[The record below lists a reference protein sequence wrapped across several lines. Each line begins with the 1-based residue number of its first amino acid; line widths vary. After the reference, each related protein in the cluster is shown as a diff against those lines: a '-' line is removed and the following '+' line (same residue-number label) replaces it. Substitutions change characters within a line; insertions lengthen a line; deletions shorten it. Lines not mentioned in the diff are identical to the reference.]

1 MLTYKSFPLFI
12 LILYSGSIT
21 GQGLLNTNGAQFVVN
36 GNVKLVLKN
45 TGFTNDGTFIPGT
58 GEVIFSGSVATS
70 ASFING
76 TSTTGFYNLTLN
88 KSANGL
94 QLGRNITLSNRL
106 LFTSGD
112 SLFLNGYNIDL
123 GSTGILNG
131 ETGNKRITGRTG
143 GYIQSTQTLNA
154 PSSVNPGNLGFRI
167 TSPADLGSTFIRRG
181 HQQQSGASIFR
192 YFTVTPTNNSGLNA
206 TVDFFYFDN
215 ELAGIAEPNLALFSS
230 ANGGVQWLNM
240 GEDAIDQGADI
251 LSLGGIDILNRFTL
265 ANISAPL
272 SVRLIRFYVI
282 PSANDVMLHWVT
294 SSETNNQ
301 YFAVERAPDG
311 LHFMEI
317 GQVPGNGTISQEQ
330 QYQFI
335 DQLPLSGKSWY
346 RLRQVDI
353 DGKINYTPVLMISR
367 DFKSLQQAS
376 IFPNPVIGTSVYLN
390 FNAPQTGSQIFMLYN
405 QGGVLLKQFSVNL
418 VAGSQLV
425 EIQTGPLPAGIYFIR
440 QQGDAGFGLK
450 FLKQ

>member
-1 MLTYKSFPLFI
+1 MPL
-12 LILYSGSIT
+12 L
-21 GQGLLNTNGAQFVVN
+21 
-36 GNVKLVLKN
+36 
-45 TGFTNDGTFIPGT
+45 
-58 GEVIFSGSVATS
+58 IFS
-70 ASFING
+70 
-76 TSTTGFYNLTLN
+76 TLIMN
-88 KSANGL
+88 W
-94 QLGRNITLSNRL
+94 R
-106 LFTSGD
+106 
-112 SLFLNGYNIDL
+112 
-123 GSTGILNG
+123 
-131 ETGNKRITGRTG
+131 E
-143 GYIQSTQTLNA
+143 
-154 PSSVNPGNLGFRI
+154 
-167 TSPADLGSTFIRRG
+167 
-181 HQQQSGASIFR
+181 
-192 YFTVTPTNNSGLNA
+192 
-206 TVDFFYFDN
+206 
-215 ELAGIAEPNLALFSS
+215 IAEPNLALFSS

-301 YFAVERAPDG
+301 YLAVERAPDG

-317 GQVPGNGTISQEQ
+317 GQVPGYGTISQEQ

-390 FNAPQTGSQIFMLYN
+390 FNTSQTGAQTFMLYN

-418 VAGSQLV
+418 SIEKFSTGRN
-425 EIQTGPLPAGIYFIR
+425 QTGPLPAGIYFIR

>member
-45 TGFTNDGTFIPGT
+45 SGFTNNGTFIPGT

-94 QLGRNITLSNRL
+94 QLGRDISLSNTL

-131 ETGNKRITGRTG
+131 EAGNKRITGRTG

-167 TSPADLGSTFIRRG
+167 TSSADLGSTVIRRG
-181 HQQQSGASIFR
+181 HQQQSGASIYR
-192 YFTVTPTNNSGLNA
+192 YFTVNPTNNSGLDA
-206 TVDFFYFDN
+206 SVDFFYFDN
-215 ELAGIAEPNLALFSS
+215 ELAGIAEPNLAMFSS

-240 GEDAIDQGADI
+240 GEDGIDQSANI
-251 LSLGGIDILNRFTL
+251 LSLGGIDVLNRFTL

-272 SVRLIRFYVI
+272 AVKLIRFYVV
-282 PSANDVMLHWVT
+282 PAANEVVLHWLT
-294 SSETNNQ
+294 GTESNNH
-301 YFAVERAPDG
+301 YFAIERSADG

-317 GQVPGNGTISQEQ
+317 GQVPGYGTSSQEQ
-330 QYQFI
+330 QYRFT
-335 DQLPLSGKSWY
+335 DRWPLSGKSWY
-346 RLRQVDI
+346 RLRQLDI
-353 DGKINYTPVLMISR
+353 DGKISYTPVLMINR
-367 DFKSLQQAS
+367 DFNTIQPASLY
-376 IFPNPVIGTSVYLN
+376 PNPVQGTSVFLN
-390 FNAPQTGSQIFMLYN
+390 VNSDKAGEQTFMMYN
-405 QGGVLLKQFSVNL
+405 QAGTLLKQFNVSL
-418 VAGSQLV
+418 VTGTQLI
-425 EIQTGPLPAGIYFIR
+425 ELQTGLLPAGIYILR
-440 QQGDAGFGLK
+440 QQGNARFYLN